1 MDLLTPPKLDLE
13 RLAELQRRIAKAVI
27 AEDRFGRIERV
38 AGCDVSGDDEA
49 WAACVVLDY
58 RTLDVVEK
66 RVERVRLR
74 FPYIPTFL
82 AFRELEGL
90 LSVAGKVK
98 ADLFMVG
105 AHGIA
110 HPRRAGLASHLG
122 VVMDSPTIG
131 VAKSLIC
138 GRAELPAN
146 RRGAYTLVVDGKE
159 VIGAAVRTVAGVKP
173 VYVSAGHRVSLKTAI
188 EVVLRTSSG
197 YRLPEPL
204 RIAHMAAASAS
215 RS

>member
-1 MDLLTPPKLDLE
+1 
-13 RLAELQRRIAKAVI
+13 
-27 AEDRFGRIERV
+27 
-38 AGCDVSGDDEA
+38 
-49 WAACVVLDY
+49 VVLDY